1 MKVWEAISM
10 KESYKKILVAVEG
23 SESSTDAFKEALSV
37 AERNNAKLLILTIVD
52 YKFSIGDPAFINDSL
67 KFHLNNAE
75 IELEQLIANSNISQF
90 DYETKIDSGNPKRK
104 IIDYALEN
112 QVDLIM
118 LGATGRGAVEQALVG
133 STTAYVVNH
142 ANCNVMV
149 VKS

>member
-1 MKVWEAISM
+1 M
-10 KESYKKILVAVEG
+10 KESYRKILVAVDG
-23 SESSTDAFKEALSV
+23 SPASTDAFNEALNV
-37 AERNNAKLLILTIVD
+37 AKRNDAKLFIITVVD
-52 YKFSIGDPAFINDSL
+52 YKFSIGDPAFINDAL

-75 IELEQLIANSNISQF
+75 IEMEQLIINSSISEI

-104 IIDYALEN
+104 IIDYAVEN

-118 LGATGRGAVEQALVG
+118 LGATGRGAVEQAIVG

-142 ANCNVMV
+142 AHCNVLV

>member
-1 MKVWEAISM
+1 M
-10 KESYKKILVAVEG
+10 KESYKKILVAVDG
-23 SESSTDAFKEALSV
+23 STSSTNAFNEALNV
-37 AERNNAKLLILTIVD
+37 AERNDAKLFILTVID
-52 YKFSIGDPAFINDSL
+52 FKFSIGDPAFINDAL

-75 IELEQLIANSNISQF
+75 IELEQLVANSKVSRL

-118 LGATGRGAVEQALVG
+118 LGATGRGAVEQAIVG

-149 VKS
+149 VRS

>member
-1 MKVWEAISM
+1 M
-10 KESYKKILVAVEG
+10 KESYKKILVAIDG
-23 SESSTDAFKEALSV
+23 SPASTDAFNEALNV
-37 AERNNAKLLILTIVD
+37 AERNEAKLFILTVVD
-52 YKFSIGDPAFINDSL
+52 YKFSIGDPAFINDAL

-75 IELEQLIANSNISQF
+75 IELEQLIANSNVSKF

-104 IIDYALEN
+104 IIDYALEH

-118 LGATGRGAVEQALVG
+118 LGATGRGAVEQALIG

>member
-1 MKVWEAISM
+1 M
-10 KESYKKILVAVEG
+10 KESYNKILVAVDG
-23 SESSTDAFKEALSV
+23 SAASTNAFNEALNV
-37 AERNNAKLLILTIVD
+37 AERNKAKLFIVTVVD
-52 YKFSIGDPAFINDSL
+52 CKFSIGDPAFINDAL

-75 IELEQLIANSNISQF
+75 IELEQLTANSALNQL

-112 QVDLIM
+112 QADLII

-133 STTAYVVNH
+133 STAEYVINH
-142 ANCNVMV
+142 AHCNVMV

>member
-1 MKVWEAISM
+1 M
-10 KESYKKILVAVEG
+10 KESYKKILVAVDG
-23 SESSTDAFKEALSV
+23 STSSTNAFNEALNV
-37 AERNNAKLLILTIVD
+37 AERNDAKLFILTVVD
-52 YKFSIGDPAFINDSL
+52 FKFSIGDTAFINDAL

-75 IELEQLIANSNISQF
+75 IELEQLVANSKVSRL

-118 LGATGRGAVEQALVG
+118 LGATGRGAVEQAIVG

-149 VKS
+149 VRS

>member
-1 MKVWEAISM
+1 M
-10 KESYKKILVAVEG
+10 KESYKKILVAVDG
-23 SESSTDAFKEALSV
+23 STSSTNAFNEALNV
-37 AERNNAKLLILTIVD
+37 AERNDAKLFILTVVD
-52 YKFSIGDPAFINDSL
+52 FKFSIGDPL

-75 IELEQLIANSNISQF
+75 IELEQLVANSKVSRL

-118 LGATGRGAVEQALVG
+118 LGATGRGAVEQAIVG

-149 VKS
+149 VRS

>member
-1 MKVWEAISM
+1 M
-10 KESYKKILVAVEG
+10 KESYKNILVAVDG
-23 SESSTDAFKEALSV
+23 SPASNDAFNEALNV
-37 AERNNAKLLILTIVD
+37 ADRNGAKLFILTVVD
-52 YKFSIGDPAFINDSL
+52 YKFSIGDPAFINDAL

-75 IELEQLIANSNISQF
+75 IELEQLISNSKMSEL
-90 DYETKIDSGNPKRK
+90 DYETKIDSGSPKRK
-104 IIDYALEN
+104 IIEYALEK

-118 LGATGRGAVEQALVG
+118 VGATGLGAIEQAIVG

>member
-1 MKVWEAISM
+1 M
-10 KESYKKILVAVEG
+10 KESYRKILVAVDG
-23 SESSTDAFKEALSV
+23 SQASTDAFNEALNV
-37 AERNNAKLLILTIVD
+37 AKRNDAKLFIINVVD
-52 YKFSIGDPAFINDSL
+52 YKFSIGDPSFINDSL

-75 IELEQLIANSNISQF
+75 IEMEQLVVNSAVSQL

-104 IIDYALEN
+104 IVDYALEN

-118 LGATGRGAVEQALVG
+118 LGATGRGAVEQAIVG

-142 ANCNVMV
+142 AHCNVLV